1 MILGLQIIAILF
13 AFTMIY
19 FAVLHR
25 RRGELDKTEILSWV
39 AIWTAT
45 IVIVVFPELLRKL
58 AQTFFITRLFDFMVV
73 GGFVLVITMVART
86 YVRTKRM
93 GKKLEDYIRREA
105 LKNVKK
111 KNKK

>member
-13 AFTMIY
+13 AFAMIY

-25 RRGELDKTEILSWV
+25 RRGELDRMEILLWII
-39 AIWTAT
+39 IWIAT

-73 GGFVLVITMVART
+73 GGFVLVIAMVART
-86 YVRTKRM
+86 YVGTKRM
-93 GKKLEDYIRREA
+93 EKKLEDYVRREA

-111 KNKK
+111 KKKK